1 MQNTTFYVAA
11 NETLG
16 VVKDYANAKT
26 VTPPTLVRGVAAC
39 LKMRLFASRDGTD
52 AYPISAFAN
61 IVSWQW
67 AMDNDFN
74 ESTAYKLV
82 GDNGDITVASVTE
95 SIDGEEIVYTEIT
108 IPMSGMNTAELAA
121 WLGTE
126 KSKSGLAGELVG
138 FDADGGQIFI
148 LQVENFTVRNRIT
161 SIGNPT
167 PVDPDYL
174 TAAQVNALIAAGITV
189 RYSVDGTTLWHDAQT
204 ADDRFIRVRSTNSA
218 DAVWSAAIG
227 LVVGPQGDPGT
238 DSFCYVAYA
247 GDNTG
252 TGFSLTPANGL
263 KFRAEIHVSEEI
275 ENPTAEDFSDVV
287 WVKYLGDD
295 GTGVGDMVKNV
306 YDTNDDGKVNS
317 ADEADHASEAD
328 AVPWNGVTGKP
339 ETFAPAAHTHV
350 MSDISNPG
358 YQKVY
363 SASNPKTL
371 YLDSPVLRNTSSNSS
386 GTIELEFT
394 AIMDK
399 AGGSAYTAID
409 SVMLTWEYHVLCA
422 ATVTGVSVG
431 SVNCSMVGINI
442 PETLEL
448 VNGNATYHVFVIRAL
463 YKSGAV
469 NNVRYQTNY
478 AYSYEA

>member
-39 LKMRLFASRDGTD
+39 LKMRLFAKNDGTD
-52 AYPISAFAN
+52 AYPVSAFAS

-67 AMDNDFN
+67 AMDSDFN

-82 GDNGDITVASVTE
+82 GDNGEIAVASVTE
-95 SIDGEEIVYTEIT
+95 SIDGEEITYTEIS
-108 IPMSGMNTAELAA
+108 IPVSGMNTAELAA

-174 TAAQVNALIAAGITV
+174 TAAQVRSLLAAGMECEF
-189 RYSVDGTTLWHDAQT
+189 SVDGSTWHSAQT
-204 ADDRFIRVRSTNSA
+204 VSDAFVRFRLRGESSGVWS
-218 DAVWSAAIG
+218 DAVA
-227 LVVGPQGDPGT
+227 LVVGPKGDSGK

-247 GDNTG
+247 SDSAG
-252 TGFSLTPANGL
+252 TDFSLTPSGEL
-263 KFRAEIHVSEEI
+263 KYRAEIHTDEEI
-275 ENPTAEDFSDVV
+275 ESPAAENFEDAV
-287 WVKYLGDD
+287 WVKYIGDD
-295 GTGVGDMVKNV
+295 GTGVGDMTKAV
-306 YDTNDDGKVNS
+306 YDIDDDGKVDF
-317 ADEADHASEAD
+317 AAEADHAAEAD
-328 AVPWNGVTGKP
+328 AVPWTGVSD
-339 ETFAPAAHTHV
+339 APSTYTPSAHTHA
-350 MSDISNPG
+350 MADLSNPV

-363 SASNPKTL
+363 SASNPATL
-371 YLDSPVLRNTSSNSS
+371 YLDSPIVRNTTSNSS
-386 GTIELEFT
+386 GTIELAFT
-394 AIMDK
+394 AIMDTEN
-399 AGGSAYTAID
+399 GSAYTAVD
-409 SVMLTWEYHVLCA
+409 GVMLTWEYHVLCSTA
-422 ATVTGVSVG
+422 VTGVSVG
-431 SVNCSMVGINI
+431 SVNCSMVGIDI
-442 PETLEL
+442 PETLDL
-448 VNGNATYHVFVIRAL
+448 INGSATYHVFVIRAV

-469 NNVRYQTNY
+469 NNIRYQANY

>member
-52 AYPISAFAN
+52 AYPPSAFAN

-82 GDNGDITVASVTE
+82 GDNGDIAVASVTE
-95 SIDGEEIVYTEIT
+95 SIDGEEISYTEIS

-138 FDADGGQIFI
+138 FDANGSQVFI

-174 TAAQVNALIAAGITV
+174 TAAQVNALIAAGIAV
-189 RYSVDGTTLWHDAQT
+189 QYSVDGATLWHDAQT
-204 ADDRFIRVRSTNSA
+204 AADRFIRVRSANSVN
-218 DAVWSAAIG
+218 AVWSAAIG

-247 GDNTG
+247 SDSAG
-252 TGFSLTPANGL
+252 TGFSLSPANGL

-275 ENPTAEDFSDVV
+275 ENPASEDFAEAV
-287 WVKYLGDD
+287 WVKYIGDD
-295 GTGVGDMVKNV
+295 GIGVGDMVKSV
-306 YDTNDDGKVNS
+306 YDADVDGKVDS
-317 ADEADHASEAD
+317 AEEADHAANAD
-328 AVPWNGVTGKP
+328 AVPWSGVTGKP
-339 ETFAPAAHTHV
+339 STFAPAAHEHA
-350 MSDISNPG
+350 MADISNPV

-394 AIMDK
+394 AIQTEN
-399 AGGSAYTAID
+399 GGSAY
-409 SVMLTWEYHVLCA
+409 SVPDGILLTWEYHILCSA
-422 ATVTGVSVG
+422 QVTGVSVG
-431 SVNCSMVGINI
+431 SVNCSMVGVNI

-448 VNGNATYHVFVIRAL
+448 VNGNATCHVFVIRAL

-469 NNVRYQTNY
+469 NNVRYQANY

>member
-52 AYPISAFAN
+52 AYPMSAFAN

-82 GDNGDITVASVTE
+82 GDNGDIAVASVTE
-95 SIDGEEIVYTEIT
+95 SIDGEEISCTEIS
-108 IPMSGMNTAELAA
+108 IPMSGMNTEELAT

-138 FDADGGQIFI
+138 FDTEGNQIFI

-161 SIGNPT
+161 SLGDPT

-174 TAAQVNALIAAGITV
+174 TAAQVRALLAAGMEC
-189 RYSVDGTTLWHDAQT
+189 G
-204 ADDRFIRVRSTNSA
+204 FSA
-218 DAVWSAAIG
+218 DATTWHSEQAASDGFVHFRLRGDSSGEWSDAIA
-227 LVVGPQGDPGT
+227 LVVGPRGEPGT
-238 DSFCYVAYA
+238 DSFCRVAYA
-247 GDNTG
+247 SDATG
-252 TGFSLTPANGL
+252 ANFSLIPANEL
-263 KFRAEIHVSEEI
+263 KYRAEIHTDEEI
-275 ENPTAEDFSDVV
+275 ESPAVENFEDAV
-287 WVKYLGDD
+287 WVKYIGND
-295 GTGVGDMVKNV
+295 GTGVGDMTKMV
-306 YDTNDDGKVNS
+306 YDTDDDGKVDS
-317 ADEADHASEAD
+317 AEEADHAANAN

-339 ETFAPAAHTHV
+339 ETFTPAAHTHA
-350 MSDISNPG
+350 MNDISNPG

-363 SASNPKTL
+363 SAANPKTL
-371 YLDSPVLRNTSSNSS
+371 YLDSPVLRNTSANGS
-386 GTIELEFT
+386 GTIELDFT
-394 AIMDK
+394 AVMDK
-399 AGGSAYTAID
+399 AGGSAYTAVD
-409 SVMLTWEYHVLCA
+409 GAMLTWEYHVLCSA
-422 ATVTGVSVG
+422 AVTGVTLG
-431 SVNCSMVGINI
+431 SINCSMVGVNI

-469 NNVRYQTNY
+469 NNVRYQANY